1 MAKSTGGTIDNKI
14 LGTAPIGGLLARF
27 ALPTIVAMVVN
38 SLYNVVDQI
47 FIGQKVGH
55 LGTAATT
62 AAFPV
67 TTIAMS
73 LALLVGAG
81 GAALA
86 SIKLGEKKDK
96 CAEQILGNVITAS
109 TVLSVVF
116 SIAALIFLEPMLKAF
131 GALPDV
137 LPYAKDY
144 TQIILL
150 GVPFLSVGTCL
161 TNMARTDGNP
171 NLSMVSM
178 LVGAGINFVL
188 DPVLIFVVE
197 MGVQGAAIATI
208 FSQFIVFVMGL
219 VYFLTR
225 SNMRIKKENLR
236 PDWQL
241 MRWFMALGVSN
252 CMTQLALTIVQIVI
266 NNSAGYYGDL
276 SPTGGPVA
284 LSVIGNVMKANTLII
299 GVILGLSMGAQPI
312 LGYNKGTGRP
322 DRVKKTYLLTVASAS
337 VFSVL
342 GWLVMQLFPEVILLA
357 FGRSTPE
364 FNEFTIKC
372 TRIFLFGVFVA
383 GFQIIS
389 SNYFQATGQPL
400 KATMLAMSRQILLL
414 VPLVLIFPLFWG
426 LDGILYA
433 GPVADITSALI
444 AGGFIIY
451 EMRKLDRQAA
461 KQNLQPEESVQE
473 PYAERLQQENI

>member
-1 MAKSTGGTIDNKI
+1 MAKSTGGTIENNV
-14 LGTAPIGGLLARF
+14 LGYAPIGGLLARF
-27 ALPTIVAMVVN
+27 ALPSIIAMVVN

-47 FIGQKVGH
+47 FIGQKVGP

-73 LALLVGAG
+73 LALLAGAG

-86 SIKLGEKKDK
+86 SIKLGEKKEK
-96 CAEQILGNVITAS
+96 QAEQILGNVITAS
-109 TVLSVVF
+109 TVMSIIFSV
-116 SIAALIFLEPMLKAF
+116 AALIFLDPMLTGF
-131 GALPDV
+131 GAPADV
-137 LPYAKDY
+137 LPYARDY
-144 TQIILL
+144 TRIILF

-178 LVGAGINFVL
+178 LIGAGINSIL
-188 DPVLIFVVE
+188 DPILIFVFD

-208 FSQFIVFVMGL
+208 FSQFIVFIMGL
-219 VYFLTR
+219 IYFLTR
-225 SNMRIKKENLR
+225 SHMRIKKENLR
-236 PDWQL
+236 PNWRL
-241 MRWFMALGVSN
+241 MGRFMSLGFSN
-252 CMTQLALTIVQIVI
+252 CMTQLALTIVQIAI
-266 NNSAGYYGDL
+266 NNSAKHYGAL
-276 SPTGGPVA
+276 SPIGDTIA
-284 LSVIGNVMKANTLII
+284 LSVMGNVMKANTLII

-312 LGYNKGTGRP
+312 LGYNKGTGRS
-322 DRVKKTYLLTVASAS
+322 DRMKKTYLLTAAWASGFAI
-337 VFSVL
+337 L
-342 GWLVMQLFPEVILLA
+342 GWLVMQIFPEVILLA

-372 TRIFLFGVFVA
+372 TRIFLFGVFLA

-414 VPLVLIFPLFWG
+414 APLVLIFPLFWG

-433 GPVADITSALI
+433 GPVADITAALI
-444 AGGFIIY
+444 TGGFIIH
-451 EMRKLDRQAA
+451 EMRRLDRQTA
-461 KQNLQPEESVQE
+461 KLNIQPEPEIQNSFE
-473 PYAERLQQENI
+473 KLQQDKI